1 MYRLIKKDDK
11 GGKNSKVIDKS
22 VVKNVTHEDY
32 KSSPFKTKQMKL
44 DLKRMKSP
52 SQHLGT
58 IKINKIY

>member
-32 KSSPFKTKQMKL
+32 KNSPFKTKQMKL

-52 SQHLGT
+52 PPHLGT

>member
-32 KSSPFKTKQMKL
+32 KNSPFKTKQMKL
-44 DLKRMKSP
+44 DLKSP